1 MHYSATLNAFFPA
14 ELKTAYDSGIGW
26 PPDAVEVDAEIFEE
40 FALLTPPAG
49 KRRIGGPDGLP
60 AWADDISS
68 EGKADPSHARA
79 WRDSEIAR
87 VAWLRDRHR
96 DESDLGVTQSLTD
109 AQYRTLLEYIQE
121 LREWPS
127 SVGFPELGRPVAP
140 AFTMIGQE

>member
-1 MHYSATLNAFFPA
+1 MHYSATLNSFFPA
-14 ELKTAYDSGIGW
+14 ELKNQYDAGIGW
-26 PPDAVEVDAEIFEE
+26 PSDAVEVDSEIFEE

-60 AWADDISS
+60 VWADDTSS
-68 EGKADPSHARA
+68 ESKTDPNHARA

-109 AQYRTLLEYIQE
+109 AQYRELLGYIQE

-127 SVGFPELGRPVAP
+127 SDGFPEHGRPAVP
-140 AFTMIGQE
+140 AFAVLV